1 MFLLVLLFLIMA
13 LFCLHV
19 VVAALGVFTYWSEAA
34 SRCSLTF
41 SQVHWPP
48 ADFIVDLKDTN
59 SSFLNVSSN
68 GSVSY
73 KGRPFFFRVTNVSGS
88 ARSAR
93 SHYVG
98 LALPPRQRAAFLALF
113 ADIPNADPLVY
124 MAMSNIAFPTIPGS
138 FFISEIVIYF
148 ERFYAPPI
156 QIPNF
161 PYLYTHSI
169 IIDYGGYK

>member
-1 MFLLVLLFLIMA
+1 MA
-13 LFCLHV
+13 LIWLHV
-19 VVAALGVFTYWSEAA
+19 LVAVLGVFTYCSEAA
-34 SRCSLTF
+34 SSCSLTF
-41 SQVHWPP
+41 SHVHWPP
-48 ADFIVDLKDTN
+48 ANFIVDLRDTS

-73 KGRPFFFRVTNVSGS
+73 KGRPFFFRVTNVSGRAHS
-88 ARSAR
+88 VR
-93 SHYVG
+93 SHTMALG
-98 LALPPRQRAAFLALF
+98 LSPSQRAAFLALF

-124 MAMSNIAFPTIPGS
+124 MTMSNIAFPTVPGS
-138 FFISEIVIYF
+138 VFISEIVIYF

>member
-1 MFLLVLLFLIMA
+1 MFLLVSFFVIMA
-13 LFCLHV
+13 LLCLQV

-34 SRCSLTF
+34 SSCDLTF
-41 SQVHWPP
+41 SQVHWPS
-48 ADFIVDLKDTN
+48 AHFIVDLKDTD
-59 SSFLNVSSN
+59 SSFLKVSSN

-73 KGRPFFFRVTNVSGS
+73 RGRPFFFRVTNVSAQ

-93 SHYVG
+93 SRYMR
-98 LALPPRQRAAFLALF
+98 LAFSPSQHADFLALF
-113 ADIPNADPLVY
+113 AAIPNSDPLVY
-124 MAMSNIAFPTIPGS
+124 MAMGHIAFPTIPGS

-161 PYLYTHSI
+161 PYLYTYSI
-169 IIDYGGYK
+169 ILDYGGYK

>member
-1 MFLLVLLFLIMA
+1 MFLFVSLFLIMA

-34 SRCSLTF
+34 SSCDLSF

-48 ADFIVDLKDTN
+48 ANFIVDLKDTN
-59 SSFLNVSSN
+59 SSFLKVSSN

-73 KGRPFFFRVTNVSGS
+73 KGQPFFFRVTNVSGS
-88 ARSAR
+88 AVSAR
-93 SHYVG
+93 SHFIQ
-98 LALPPRQRAAFLALF
+98 LALRPRQRAIFLSLF
-113 ADIPNADPLVY
+113 ADIPNADPLAY
-124 MAMSNIAFPTIPGS
+124 MAIRNIAFPTVPGS

-156 QIPNF
+156 QKPNF

-169 IIDYGGYK
+169 IFDYGGYK

>member
-1 MFLLVLLFLIMA
+1 MA
-13 LFCLHV
+13 LFCLQV

-34 SRCSLTF
+34 SSCSLTF
-41 SQVHWPP
+41 LQVHWPP
-48 ADFIVDLKDTN
+48 ANFIVDLQDAN
-59 SSFLNVSSN
+59 SSFLSVSSN

-73 KGRPFFFRVTNVSGS
+73 KGQPFFIRVTNVSGS
-88 ARSAR
+88 AVSVRSDILR
-93 SHYVG
+93 
-98 LALPPRQRAAFLALF
+98 LALRPRERAIFLSLF
-113 ADIPNADPLVY
+113 ADIPNADPLSY
-124 MAMSNIAFPTIPGS
+124 MALNNIAFPTYPGS

-169 IIDYGGYK
+169 IFDYGGYK

>member
-1 MFLLVLLFLIMA
+1 MA

-19 VVAALGVFTYWSEAA
+19 VVAALAVSSYWSEAA
-34 SRCSLTF
+34 SRCSVTF
-41 SQVHWPP
+41 SQVRWPP
-48 ADFIVDLKDTN
+48 ANFIVDLKDTA

-73 KGRPFFFRVTNVSGS
+73 KGRPFFFRVTNVSAS
-88 ARSAR
+88 ARGGR
-93 SHYVG
+93 SHEIR
-98 LALPPRQRAAFLALF
+98 LALPPRLRASFYALF
-113 ADIPNADPLVY
+113 ADIPNAEPLAN